1 MRRIKATLIAW
12 TPDSL
17 LGAVL
22 PLLER
27 FRPEVTSRSP
37 LVMCC
42 VTPGRGAATIPAP
55 YFLKIATGPTAPAG
69 WIDTLRS
76 AGIRVTDATWRST
89 FAGKAAASAAVLTD
103 AAGSAIGTAGT
114 TPLSAADGVALLT
127 WVGIHAEH
135 QGRGLAKPL
144 VIAALHAAAANG
156 MKTVFLLTDDHRLPA
171 IRTYLSTGFR
181 PCPHSWDWMQRPRW
195 RRIARQL
202 GMTLEACDRDSH
214 TQWAGRVPDEV
225 DPATDVRRV

>member
-42 VTPGRGAATIPAP
+42 VNPGRNAATIPAP
-55 YFLKIATGPTAPAG
+55 YRLQIATGTTAPAG
-69 WIDTLRS
+69 WIDSLVS
-76 AGIRVTDATWRST
+76 AGIRVTDETWRST
-89 FAGKAAASAAVLTD
+89 FGGDAAASAAVLID
-103 AAGSAIGTAGT
+103 AAGSTIGTAGT
-114 TPLSAADGVALLT
+114 RPISAADGVALLT

-144 VIAALHAAAANG
+144 VTAALHAAAASG
-156 MKTVFLLTDDHRLPA
+156 MKTVFLVTDDYRLPA
-171 IRTYLSTGFR
+171 IRTYLSAGFR
-181 PCPHSWDWMQRPRW
+181 PCLHSWDWMQRPRW
-195 RRIARQL
+195 RRIVRRL
-202 GMTLEACDRDSH
+202 GMTLDACDQASH
-214 TQWAGRVPDEV
+214 AQWVVRFPD
-225 DPATDVRRV
+225 